1 MMSICQNSVSEQRM
15 WLQVAEKYKD
25 EPMIWFPHT
34 MDFRGRAYPLPPHL
48 NHLGSDTSRGVLQ
61 FAEGRMLGEHG
72 LDWLCVQVWPYLA
85 CAAV

>member
-1 MMSICQNSVSEQRM
+1 M

-61 FAEGRMLGEHG
+61 FAEGCMLGEHG